1 MPFKRAF
8 ARVIAALALALAGTA
23 VHADNLLQV
32 YRLAQQNDPTF
43 AAARAEYQAAREAVP
58 QARSAVLPQ
67 VALSASYYENSE
79 ELSGQNSSQSSDY
92 DSNQWQLELRQTL
105 FDWNEFSGL
114 GRADAQVAQAES
126 RFAVAE
132 QDLITRVSQ
141 AYFDV
146 LGARDTLRFA
156 GAEKRAIERQ
166 LEQARER
173 FEVGLIPVTD
183 VKEAQASYDLAVSR
197 EIDAE
202 NALENAREVLRT
214 LTGEPPGTLSGVVAD
229 LELRSPDPASPG
241 PWVDTALQQ
250 NPSYLAARSGAEVA
264 RYEIRQAR
272 AGHYPNIDFV
282 ARHSEQ
288 DTRLAGSD
296 TDTETDSIGIEL
308 NIPLFSGGATVSAT
322 RSARSQ
328 FEAAQSRTVQARRSA
343 EQDTRNAFRGI
354 EASLSQV
361 RALDQAVESNRAA
374 VEATRAGFRVGTRT
388 AVDVL
393 EALRDL
399 YQAQRDYAT
408 ARYQY
413 IVNRLRLK
421 QAAGTLTI
429 EDVRMI
435 NSWLGD
441 DETAGDDNTS

>member
-1 MPFKRAF
+1 MPSKRAF
-8 ARVIAALALALAGTA
+8 ARGFAALALALTGTA

-32 YRLAQQNDPTF
+32 YRLAQQNDPGF

-67 VALSASYYENSE
+67 VTFSASTSEDSQENLDTGQTDDFSSTQYS
-79 ELSGQNSSQSSDY
+79 LS
-92 DSNQWQLELRQTL
+92 LRQTL

-126 RFAVAE
+126 QFAVAE
-132 QDLITRVSQ
+132 QDLITRVAQ

-156 GAEKRAIERQ
+156 RAEKRAIERQ

-214 LTGEPPGTLSGVVAD
+214 LTGQPPGTLSGVVAN
-229 LELRSPDPASPG
+229 LELHSPEPASPG

-250 NPSYLAARSGAEVA
+250 NPAYLAARSGAEVA

-272 AGHYPNIDFV
+272 AGHYPNVDLV
-282 ARHSEQ
+282 ASRSRQ
-288 DTRLAGSD
+288 DQEGGFD
-296 TDTETDSIGIEL
+296 PGEFETDRIGIEL
-308 NIPLFSGGATVSAT
+308 TIPLYSGGATVSAT
-322 RSARSQ
+322 RASRSQ
-328 FEAAQSRTVQARRSA
+328 FEAAQSRAMQARRSA

-361 RALDQAVESNRAA
+361 RALAQAVESNRSA

-393 EALRDL
+393 SALRDL

-429 EDVRMI
+429 EDVRLI

-441 DETAGDDNTS
+441 EPAGDDASS